1 MPKKGKEKYGLFPAN
16 LFHPHF
22 HLEIRPLIAE
32 FFENLVFHF
41 FRMYEKR
48 MQFWICLSMQQQIQI
63 ILIKSDQ
70 KAPDEKMQMSDLHKK
85 NLHLLL

>member
-1 MPKKGKEKYGLFPAN
+1 MPKKRERKVWSFTEYGLFPAN

-41 FRMYEKR
+41 FWMYEKR

-70 KAPDEKMQMSDLHKK
+70 KAPDEKMQISDFH
-85 NLHLLL
+85 